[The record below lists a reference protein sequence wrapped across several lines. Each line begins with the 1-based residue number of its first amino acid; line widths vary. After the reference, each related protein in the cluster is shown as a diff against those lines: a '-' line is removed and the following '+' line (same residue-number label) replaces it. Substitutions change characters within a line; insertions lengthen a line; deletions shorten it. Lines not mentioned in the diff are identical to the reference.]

1 MQNWKGFLRNADIF
15 LKKNSHRLF
24 AWEKVRA
31 IIDNLQLYYVRLA
44 EMNKQAQCS
53 DHEKERDR
61 LIHLSIQYE
70 FSIN

>member
-1 MQNWKGFLRNADIF
+1 MLIF
-15 LKKNSHRLF
+15 FFKKNSHRLY
-24 AWEKVRA
+24 AWENVRA

-61 LIHLSIQYE
+61 LIHLSVQYE
-70 FSIN
+70 ISIN